1 MKKVYLLILI
11 LIPATAYCQAIPNN
25 IRAQI
30 SAERLSNA
38 TFDRVDNAIVGI
50 PVPPGRVIGDTY
62 ADSKWNLGSL
72 MIADRNTPIEGYL
85 MKYDVKTQTV
95 EIQSQAGVR
104 VIEVKR
110 VAHMVWLDSLTKE
123 PHYFVNA
130 NKYKENGTPLVG
142 LMEVVFDGQRSL
154 FKRTVINT
162 KSPTYVPA
170 MDVGSRDME
179 YYKKSEFYYNDGEN
193 VFEIKS
199 KKKLI
204 ESFGDLAQEVEK
216 YMKTNKLDAKSAGDL
231 SQVFQFYNEK
241 VAAGKTAG

>member
-1 MKKVYLLILI
+1 MKKFYLLLFII
-11 LIPATAYCQAIPNN
+11 MPAAAFCQAIPNN

-30 SAERLSNA
+30 STERLSNA

-72 MIADRNTPIEGYL
+72 MIADKNTAIEGYF
-85 MKYDVKTQTV
+85 MKYDVKSQTV
-95 EIQSQAGVR
+95 EIQSPAGIR
-104 VIEVKR
+104 VLEVKR
-110 VAHMVWLDSLTKE
+110 IAHMVWLDSLTKE

-130 NKYKENGTPLVG
+130 SKYKENGTPLVG
-142 LMEVVFDGQRSL
+142 LMEVVVDGQRTL

-179 YYKKSEFYYNDGEN
+179 YYKKAEFYYNDGEN
-193 VFEIKS
+193 IYEIKS

-204 ESFGDLAQEVEK
+204 ESFGDLGPEMEK
-216 YMKTNKLDAKSAGDL
+216 YMKANRLDAKSAADL
-231 SQVFQFYNEK
+231 SKIFAFYNSK
-241 VAAGKTAG
+241 VAAG